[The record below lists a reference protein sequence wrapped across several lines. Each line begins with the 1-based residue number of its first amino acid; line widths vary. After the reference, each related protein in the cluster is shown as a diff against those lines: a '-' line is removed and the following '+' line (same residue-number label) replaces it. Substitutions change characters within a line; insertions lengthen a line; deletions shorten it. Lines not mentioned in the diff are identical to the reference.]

1 MQTTLSL
8 NINKNRFSL
17 TYIGK
22 VGHDG
27 ILVIGRQVVVAG
39 DRGNW
44 GEGGKVVAAILVVGC
59 CPRDVWVVGFRDLAR
74 GLGWEW
80 A

>member
-1 MQTTLSL
+1 MT
-8 NINKNRFSL
+8 N
-17 TYIGK
+17 IGK

-39 DRGNW
+39 DGGNW
-44 GEGGKVVAAILVVGC
+44 GEGGKVVAAILVVCC
-59 CPRDVWVVGFRDLAR
+59 CPRDIWVVSFRDLAS
-74 GLGWEW
+74 GLGREW

>member
-1 MQTTLSL
+1 MSL
-8 NINKNRFSL
+8 NINKKLICL
-17 TYIGK
+17 TNIGK

-44 GEGGKVVAAILVVGC
+44 GEGGKVVAAILVVCG